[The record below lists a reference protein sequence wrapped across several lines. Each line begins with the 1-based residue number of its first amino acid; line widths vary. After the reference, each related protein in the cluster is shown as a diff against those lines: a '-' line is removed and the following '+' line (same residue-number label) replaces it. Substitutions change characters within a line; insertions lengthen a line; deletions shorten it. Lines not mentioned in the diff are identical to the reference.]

1 MVLHL
6 AQQASTAH
14 DTSAAQIHQ
23 FHETHA
29 PVQQWRVL
37 CLSCPLW
44 APSHQCPP
52 CAPFVLPSR
61 LMPAAGGGQ
70 GDPFLS
76 QDG

>member
-14 DTSAAQIHQ
+14 DSSAAQI
-23 FHETHA
+23 HA
-29 PVQQWRVL
+29 PVQQWPVIL
-37 CLSCPLW
+37 CLSVG
-44 APSHQCPP
+44 PSLTSVPPPP
-52 CAPFVLPSR
+52 CAPFVLGDGTPR